1 MGTATAR
8 VLAVVVLLIV
18 QFVYCSAQEGGCFP
32 PAGILTTG
40 DGKLSNNVP
49 TILTSVGSS
58 LYKLEHAVLDYCH
71 ITFIYSD
78 LRPKF
83 GGQGT
88 DWWTVYSET
97 QVRDH
102 GLWCQVLPTQN
113 LANVADIGD
122 WYYPPGDTPDGFT
135 LVPTTSSSS
144 VPYQSLK
151 CTHQIGLLRISSIT
165 NNQGI
170 VKCNTTLSNPPRT
183 TNYLLVYSDAVYNN
197 YSECEVQFKLVI
209 IQSPFFLTYINIYRW
224 SYS

>member
-1 MGTATAR
+1 MGVFIIAMCVWASFSLYSGVMGKAINHKC
-8 VLAVVVLLIV
+8 VLAIMVLLTV
-18 QFVYCSAQEGGCFP
+18 QFVYCSAQGGCSP

-40 DGKLSNNVP
+40 DDKHGNNVP
-49 TILTSVGSS
+49 MILTNIGTC
-58 LYKLEHAVLDYCH
+58 KLEHSVLDHTCLLSH
-71 ITFIYSD
+71 IIITD
-78 LRPKF
+78 MRPKI

-88 DWWTVYSET
+88 DWWAVFSET

-151 CTHQIGLLRISSIT
+151 CTHQTGLLRISSIA

-170 VKCNTTLSNPPRT
+170 VKCNTTLTNIPRT
-183 TNYLLVYSDAVYNN
+183 TNYFLVYSDDVFNS
-197 YSECEVQFKLVI
+197 YSELITQ
-209 IQSPFFLTYINIYRW
+209 
-224 SYS
+224 

>member
-1 MGTATAR
+1 MGTATER
-8 VLAVVVLLIV
+8 VFTTVVLLSV
-18 QFVYCSAQEGGCFP
+18 QFVHCSAQGGCSP
-32 PAGILTTG
+32 PVGILTTG

-49 TILTSVGSS
+49 TILMSGGSS
-58 LYKLEHAVLDYCH
+58 TCKLEHVVLDYYH
-71 ITFIYSD
+71 IRFITD
-78 LRPKF
+78 LRPKI
-83 GGQGT
+83 GGQLT
-88 DWWTVYSET
+88 DWYAVFSET

-151 CTHQIGLLRISSIT
+151 CTHQIGLLRTSNIA

-170 VKCNTTLSNPPRT
+170 VKCNTTLNIPRT
-183 TNYLLVYSDAVYNN
+183 TNYFLVYSDAVYNN
-197 YSECEVQFKLVI
+197 YSECAVQF
-209 IQSPFFLTYINIYRW
+209 
-224 SYS
+224 